1 MSRRITSFG
10 IGRGG
15 RWVTFATVIIDVQLS
30 QANSTWAQY
39 LEGVIAAQ
47 EAGFATVW
55 VLDHLSGV
63 SFDGSTMLE
72 CFTVL
77 GAMAAATTTIGLGSL
92 VVNAANRHP
101 GMLATAAATVQSISG
116 GRFVLGLGAGTSPT
130 SRFAREQDVLGI
142 AVAPRLAD
150 RHRHLA
156 DTLDLLDEMWSPAR
170 DSEKWQGFAL
180 PDPAPPVI
188 LGVNSTRLATIAGQR
203 TNGVNVRAHNA
214 DRREVIAA
222 AHDGRSGNP
231 RPWTTSVWCSW
242 DDALLD
248 PSHPLRV
255 ELEADGVDRLI
266 LSWFA
271 PVDANVIASAAG
283 VNR

>member
-1 MSRRITSFG
+1 M
-10 IGRGG
+10 
-15 RWVTFATVIIDVQLS
+15 IIDVQLS
-30 QANSTWAQY
+30 QANSTWPQY
-39 LEGVIAAQ
+39 LEGVLAAQ
-47 EAGFATVW
+47 EAGFSTVW
-55 VLDHLSGV
+55 TLDHLSGV
-63 SFDGSTMLE
+63 SFDGRTMLE

-77 GAMAAATTTIGLGSL
+77 GAIAAATTTIGLGSL
-92 VVNAANRHP
+92 VVNSANRHA
-101 GMLATAAATVQSISG
+101 GLLATSAATVQSISG

-142 AVAPRLAD
+142 AVRARMAE
-150 RHRHLA
+150 RHRHLG
-156 DTLDLLDEMWSPAR
+156 DTLDLLEEMWSPAR
-170 DSEKWQGFAL
+170 DSEKWMGFAL

-188 LGVNSTRLATIAGQR
+188 LGVNSTRLARIAGQR
-203 TNGVNVRAHNA
+203 TNGVNVRAHNT

-222 AHDGRSGNP
+222 AHDAKSANL

-248 PSHPLRV
+248 PSHPLRL

-266 LSWFA
+266 LSWFP
-271 PVDANVIASAAG
+271 PVDAEVIARAAG

>member
-1 MSRRITSFG
+1 M
-10 IGRGG
+10 
-15 RWVTFATVIIDVQLS
+15 QLS
-30 QANSTWAQY
+30 QANSTWTQY
-39 LEGVIAAQ
+39 LEGVLAAQ
-47 EAGFATVW
+47 EAGFSTVW
-55 VLDHLSGV
+55 ALDHLSGV
-63 SFDGSTMLE
+63 SFDGRTMLE

-101 GMLATAAATVQSISG
+101 GLLATAAATVQAISG
-116 GRFVLGLGAGTSPT
+116 GRLVLGLGAGTSPT

-142 AVAPRLAD
+142 AVAPRMAD
-150 RHRHLA
+150 RHRHLGE
-156 DTLDLLDEMWSPAR
+156 THDLLEEMWSPTR
-170 DSEKWQGFAL
+170 DPEKWKGFARA
-180 PDPAPPVI
+180 DPAPPVI

-222 AHDGRSGNP
+222 AHDARSGNT
-231 RPWTTSVWCSW
+231 RPWSTSVWCSW

-271 PVDANVIASAAG
+271 AVDAGVIARAAG